1 MDFNTASARSVFR
14 LTWISVAAFLCSCTV
29 QSSISNRYLTAEKLW
44 TEKNYAAAVTEFDR
58 IVKENPNSTIGLQ
71 ALWRASM
78 TRTLFLNQQ
87 EVALQG
93 FETFLERASSSEL
106 APEAQKEIGDIYFNK
121 LNQYSKAIDVY
132 QRMVDSKKFS
142 PDDEATFLFRIAR
155 AHFLAGRLK
164 KAIEIEESFPVK
176 YPKSPLNKKVSLELA
191 NSWYALGDADKL
203 AYPKALK
210 LYEDLSKVTQGKDS
224 ALFLDARFGQ
234 AATLEELDR
243 LEDAYEIFRSIE
255 STYPAPNVVKI
266 RMLRLEERM
275 NKKRK

>member
-1 MDFNTASARSVFR
+1 MKSHQGTARSAVCSIGI
-14 LTWISVAAFLCSCTV
+14 LVSAILSSCTV

-44 TEKNYAAAVTEFDR
+44 TEKNYTAAVTEFDR

-87 EVALQG
+87 DVALQG

-106 APEAQKEIGDIYFNK
+106 APEAQKEIGDIYYNK

-132 QRMVDSKKFS
+132 QRMIDSKKFS
-142 PDDEATFLFRIAR
+142 PDDEAMFLFRIAR
-155 AHFLAGRLK
+155 AYFLTGRLK
-164 KAIEIEESFPVK
+164 KAIEIEESFSSR
-176 YPKSPLNKKVSLELA
+176 YPKSPLNKKITLELA
-191 NSWYALGDADKL
+191 NAWYALGDADKL

-210 LYEDLSKVTQGKDS
+210 LYEDLGKATEGKDPG
-224 ALFLDARFGQ
+224 LYLDARFGQ

-243 LEDAYEIFRSIE
+243 LEDAYDIFTSIE

-266 RMLRLEERM
+266 RMIRLEERM
-275 NKKRK
+275 SKKRK